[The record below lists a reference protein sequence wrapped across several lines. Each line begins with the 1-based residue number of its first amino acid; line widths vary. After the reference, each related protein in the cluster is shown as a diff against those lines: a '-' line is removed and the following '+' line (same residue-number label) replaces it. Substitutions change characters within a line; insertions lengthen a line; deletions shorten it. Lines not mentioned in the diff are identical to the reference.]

1 MHIKNYEPVYKK
13 SPVNSLTGLVDIPYA
28 FGFVDSVF
36 HLPDEHMKLL
46 GNFLRKFRLQ
56 NTVKPGFHCD
66 TSTSISIMVLGHPQH
81 KHAHSHA
88 QSE

>member
-1 MHIKNYEPVYKK
+1 M
-13 SPVNSLTGLVDIPYA
+13 NSLTGLVDIPYA

-56 NTVKPGFHCD
+56 NTVKSGFHSD
-66 TSTSISIMVLGHPQH
+66 TSTSMIATTVRTPSTASINTGIS
-81 KHAHSHA
+81 
-88 QSE
+88 